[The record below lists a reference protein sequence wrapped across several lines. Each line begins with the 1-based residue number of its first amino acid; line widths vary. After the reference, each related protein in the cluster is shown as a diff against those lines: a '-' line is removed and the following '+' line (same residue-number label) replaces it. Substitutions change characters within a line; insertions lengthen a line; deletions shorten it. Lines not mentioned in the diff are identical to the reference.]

1 LRLGV
6 RQDFTQRRKDAKK
19 KRGSSNVIIEEARL
33 FELTRRLIDIP
44 SVTGEEG
51 AVGRFLAAHLEG
63 LGYEVETQ
71 EIARG
76 RANVFA
82 RLEGQRARVVLST
95 HMDTVPPHI
104 ASTEDEEFIHGR
116 GACDAKGI
124 IAAQITAAETLRREG
139 VKEVGFL
146 FTVDEEMS
154 SDGARAADAHA
165 WAKDCR
171 FLVNGEPTDN
181 KLAAGTKGS
190 LRVRL
195 KAAGREAH
203 SAYPEQGDSA
213 IEKLLDVLSD
223 VRAHRWQRD
232 DFFGEMTCNVGTL
245 SGGTRP
251 NVTAA
256 QAEAVLQFRLVTPA
270 REVKTT
276 LERLIAGRVGI
287 EYLSENDPLRLLQ
300 VEGFE
305 QVVVRFTTDIPYLPG
320 WGTPLLIGPGSIL
333 VAHTARERIDKR
345 ELVEAV
351 SLYARLARTLLARA
365 DETQAGGAAR

>member
-1 LRLGV
+1 LSL
-6 RQDFTQRRKDAKK
+6 TA
-19 KRGSSNVIIEEARL
+19 EETRL
-33 FELTRRLIDIP
+33 FGLTRQLIDIP

-51 AVGRFLAAHLEG
+51 AVCRFLAAHLEG

-71 EIARG
+71 EIVAG

-82 RLEGQRARVVLST
+82 RVANHPARVVLST

-104 ASTEDEEFIHGR
+104 ASSEDEEFIHGR

-124 IAAQITAAETLRREG
+124 IAAQIAAAEALRREG
-139 VKEVGFL
+139 VGEIGFL

-154 SDGARAADAHA
+154 SDGARAADSRP
-165 WAKDCR
+165 WARDCR

-181 KLAAGTKGS
+181 RLAAGTKGS

-195 KAAGREAH
+195 TAAGREAH
-203 SAYPEQGDSA
+203 SAYPEQGESA
-213 IEKLLDVLSD
+213 IEKLLDVLAD
-223 VRAHRWQRD
+223 IRGHAWARD
-232 DFFGEMTCNVGTL
+232 DFFGETTCNVGTI

-256 QAEAVLQFRLVTPA
+256 RAEAVLQFRLVTPA
-270 REVKTT
+270 RELKSA
-276 LERLIAGRVGI
+276 LEQLVAGRVEI
-287 EYLSENDPLRLLQ
+287 EYLSENDPLRLTQ

-320 WGTPLLIGPGSIL
+320 WGAPLLIGPGSIL
-333 VAHTARERIDKR
+333 VAHTEEERVSKR

-365 DETQAGGAAR
+365 GETHAGGVAR